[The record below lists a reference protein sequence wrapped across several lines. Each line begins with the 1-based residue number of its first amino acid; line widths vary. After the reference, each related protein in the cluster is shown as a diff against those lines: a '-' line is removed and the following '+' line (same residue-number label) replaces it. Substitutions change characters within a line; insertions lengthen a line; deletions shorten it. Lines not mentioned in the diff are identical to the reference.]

1 MIFIALQ
8 FEHGVLRRALLALC
22 DLQLVARFGKLALGV
37 LGGLGG
43 KVELF
48 GKAAAPRHQLA
59 QLAGSAQNA
68 CAARDRAAR
77 HRAAAIQDLAVER
90 HDAERV
96 RKLTR
101 DRDAAVEVFDHDR
114 AAEQVFENAVIFA
127 VVFHQLAC
135 KADVA
140 VLVLHTRI
148 AQRLAADRRERQERR
163 ASAVALL

>member
-48 GKAAAPRHQLA
+48 GKAAAPRRQLA
-59 QLAGSAQNA
+59 QLACAAQNA

-77 HRAAAIQDLAVER
+77 HRAAAVQDLTVER

-96 RKLTR
+96 RKPAR
-101 DRDAAVEVFDHDR
+101 DRDTTVEVFDHDR

-140 VLVLHTRI
+140 VLVLHARI

>member
-37 LGGLGG
+37 LGGLGS

-48 GKAAAPRHQLA
+48 GKTSPSRRQLA
-59 QLAGSAQNA
+59 QLACAAQNA

-77 HRAAAIQDLAVER
+77 HRATAVQNLAVER

-96 RKLTR
+96 RKPAR
-101 DRDAAVEVFDHDR
+101 DRDAAVKVLDHDR
-114 AAEQVFENAVIFA
+114 AAEQILEKTVVFA
-127 VVFHQLAC
+127 VVFHQLAR

-140 VLVLHTRI
+140 VLVLHARI

>member
-48 GKAAAPRHQLA
+48 GKAAAPRRQLA
-59 QLAGSAQNA
+59 QLACAAQNA

-77 HRAAAIQDLAVER
+77 HRARRGNDIAVER
-90 HDAERV
+90 DHAERV
-96 RKLTR
+96 RKFFGNFVGVGDIVHDQGVAQQIIDDIIVIFVVAHEFGR
-101 DRDAAVEVFDHDR
+101 KPQSAAFFER
-114 AAEQVFENAVIFA
+114 AAGKIRF
-127 VVFHQLAC
+127 
-135 KADVA
+135 VA
-140 VLVLHTRI
+140 
-148 AQRLAADRRERQERR
+148 RL
-163 ASAVALL
+163 

>member
-22 DLQLVARFGKLALGV
+22 DLQLVARFGKLTLGV

-48 GKAAAPRHQLA
+48 GKAAAPRRQLA
-59 QLAGSAQNA
+59 QLACAAQNA

-77 HRAAAIQDLAVER
+77 HRAAAVQNLAVER
-90 HDAERV
+90 HNAERV
-96 RKLTR
+96 RKPAR
-101 DRDAAVEVFDHDR
+101 DRDAAVKVLDHDR
-114 AAEQVFENAVIFA
+114 AAEQILENAVVFA
-127 VVFHQLAC
+127 VVFHQLAR

-140 VLVLHTRI
+140 VLVLHARI
-148 AQRLAADRRERQERR
+148 AQRLAANRRERQERR